1 VQLVTENGLKA
12 AVSRP
17 RFSDDQRRRLAAKGK
32 PLGRKL
38 LHQIAT
44 IVTPDTILAW
54 HRKLIAAKW
63 TYPHKGVGRPGVMKE
78 IRRLII
84 RMAEENPSWSIAA
97 GIGSFERAG
106 VGGIITGTIATL
118 IAWYIWGYITYF
130 VGTRFLP
137 EPQTQADLGELLRT
151 IGFSSSPGLVR
162 VLGII
167 PGLAGVVFFVA
178 SVWMLIA
185 MVIAVRQALDY
196 QSTLRAV
203 GVCVIGWVVQMLV
216 LVLLFA
222 IFGGF
227 GKS

>member
-1 VQLVTENGLKA
+1 MASFTD
-12 AVSRP
+12 RII
-17 RFSDDQRRRLAAKGK
+17 RAAKLDVNVYEEVEADRGA
-32 PLGRKL
+32 LG
-38 LHQIAT
+38 QAM
-44 IVTPDTILAW
+44 
-54 HRKLIAAKW
+54 
-63 TYPHKGVGRPGVMKE
+63 GVVV
-78 IRRLII
+78 L
-84 RMAEENPSWSIAA
+84 SSIAA

-106 VGGIITGTIATL
+106 VGGIITGTIAAL
-118 IAWYIWGYITYF
+118 IAWYVWAYITYF

-137 EPQTQADLGELLRT
+137 ERQTKADHGELLRT
-151 IGFSSSPGLVR
+151 IGFSSSPGLIR

-203 GVCVIGWVVQMLV
+203 GVCVIGWVVQILI

-222 IFGGF
+222 ILGGL
-227 GKS
+227 GKST